1 MVSGHSRLKIA
12 SGFTLIEMLI
22 SLGIF
27 GVITGFVMAN
37 FRVGSQGDELRA
49 SSLLVAGVIRRAQ
62 TAALT
67 GETTRFCRDESG
79 NDGQVCDDDADCAAG
94 TCINDAPRGGYGVH
108 FETTETGKRLMIGF
122 VDTNGNGVYDATERF
137 RSDNVSANIYVSVV
151 ALEPVTES
159 SSLDILFVPPR
170 PQVKFNN
177 STGEPMATI
186 TLQHRSTNRT
196 KIVTVNSIS
205 GQISAD

>member
-27 GVITGFVMAN
+27 GVITGMVMAN

-67 GETTRFCRDESG
+67 GETARFCRDESG
-79 NDGQVCDDDADCAAG
+79 NDGQVCSSDDICGAG
-94 TCINDAPRGGYGVH
+94 TCVSDAPRGGYGVH
-108 FETTETGKRLMIGF
+108 FETSETGKRLMIGF
-122 VDTNGNGVYDATERF
+122 VDTNGNGVYDVTERV
-137 RSDNVSANIYVSVV
+137 RSDNISANIYVNVIGLAPAVDS
-151 ALEPVTES
+151 A
-159 SSLDILFVPPR
+159 LDILFVPPR

-177 STGEPMATI
+177 TTSEPIATI
-186 TLQHRSTNRT
+186 TLQHRYTNQT